1 MKKIRI
7 ILGASSYYCPAPNS
21 TSYFS
26 CVSKHLVSPLDQDVQ
41 DGTVVVP
48 SAGAPSGHEV
58 LVVGELADTCSHTNR
73 HMLSIICLQYMQ
85 LHRSIK
91 NLFILSVLIVP
102 ANYIHLM

>member
-1 MKKIRI
+1 M
-7 ILGASSYYCPAPNS
+7 
-21 TSYFS
+21 SYFS

-58 LVVGELADTCSHTNR
+58 LVVGELADICSHTNR

-85 LHRSIK
+85 LQRVYYQLSIK
-91 NLFILSVLIVP
+91 SLSILSVLTVP